1 MPTAPDDPAEYQTA
15 NVEMTIGDRKLR
27 MQMSVSSAPARPAN
41 FLPLFRSVADSLVGM
56 AVQSVEAAGAKVSC
70 RNNCG
75 ACCRQAVPITEIE
88 ARRIRDFV
96 NEMPEPR
103 RSEIRARFA
112 AALEKLEK
120 AGLMPRL
127 RGEEKVT
134 AEGRIPFILEYFRQ
148 GVPCPFLE
156 DESCSIYLERPI
168 ACREYL
174 VITPPE
180 NCANL
185 SPETIKCVKVRGD
198 VTKAMEQIGA
208 DDPSGPRKW
217 VPLIMAC
224 EWADA
229 HPDETPGRPGTEVV
243 REFFD
248 HLCDREVPEDEIDQD
263 KIGF

>member
-1 MPTAPDDPAEYQTA
+1 MNEETPEYQTA
-15 NVEMTIGDRKLR
+15 TVEMTVGDRKLR
-27 MQMSVSSAPARPAN
+27 MKMSVSAAPARPAN
-41 FLPLFRSVADSLVGM
+41 FLPLFRSIADSLVGM

-75 ACCRQAVPITEIE
+75 ACCRQLVPITEIE

-112 AALEKLEK
+112 AALQKLED
-120 AGLMPRL
+120 AGLLPRL
-127 RGEEKVT
+127 LGEEKVT
-134 AEGRIPFILEYFRQ
+134 AESRIPFILEYFRQ
-148 GVPCPFLE
+148 GIPCPFLE
-156 DESCSIYLERPI
+156 NESCSIYLERPI

-185 SPETIKCVKVRGD
+185 NPDGIKCVKVRGD
-198 VTKAMEQIGA
+198 VTKAMEQICG
-208 DDPSGPRKW
+208 DDPAAPRKW

-224 EWADA
+224 AWSDA
-229 HPDETPGRPGTEVV
+229 HPDETPERPGTEVV

-248 HLCDREVPEDEIDQD
+248 RLCDPAVPENETKQD
-263 KIGF
+263 GIGF